1 MTAPIDI
8 SLIPADVR
16 AAGPKAQKLYASAL
30 DFEKVLTTQLTQSRT
45 SALNGGDDTDST
57 DSGDDSGDDS
67 SSSSTDSSI
76 SQLQGQLPGQLATAV
91 QQGGGLGLA
100 PVLYRAMVAQGNAK

>member
-1 MTAPIDI
+1 MTSPIDI

-30 DFEKVLTTQLTQSRT
+30 SFEKMLTTQLTQSLA
-45 SALNGGDDTDST
+45 SALKGGDA
-57 DSGDDSGDDS
+57 DSGDDSGDDAT
-67 SSSSTDSSI
+67 STDSSTG
-76 SQLQGQLPGQLATAV
+76 QLASQLPGQLATAV

-100 PVLYRAMVAQGNAK
+100 PVLYRAMAAQGAAK

>member
-1 MTAPIDI
+1 MTQPIDI

-30 DFEKVLTTQLTQSRT
+30 DFEKVLTTQLTQSLA
-45 SALNGGDDTDST
+45 SALKGGEDTGSGDDT
-57 DSGDDSGDDS
+57 GDDS
-67 SSSSTDSSI
+67 SGADSSLG
-76 SQLQGQLPGQLATAV
+76 QLQSQLPGQLATAV

-100 PVLYRAMVAQGNAK
+100 PVLYRAMAAHGDTK